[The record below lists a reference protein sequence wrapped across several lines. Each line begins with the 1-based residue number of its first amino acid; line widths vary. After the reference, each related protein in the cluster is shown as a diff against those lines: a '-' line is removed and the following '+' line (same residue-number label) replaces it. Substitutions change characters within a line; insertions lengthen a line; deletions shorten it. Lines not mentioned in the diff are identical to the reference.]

1 MSEELLKRG
10 LVKNPE
16 KIGKWDFYNIGETNI
31 KSLKDSQI
39 LNPISTPNLDRRKP
53 DGIIVD
59 KGKLVALISNKLPA
73 RLKRDKEVQD
83 WIEVTKGLGSR
94 LLIVCDGNTRTFWIN
109 ALTGDTIKDEQ
120 GHDLKK
126 HFDPRDEEVPALIER
141 ILESID
147 EHNSSLIKPEHK
159 DPTNLAK
166 SVWQDIWS
174 AAGDDPENCLYTFV
188 ELFIFKYLSDL
199 QILKGMYSFEELLKK
214 YETNKPEEVLEYYAD
229 TIRKEIKKQFKENP
243 VDRTTII
250 NGSTFINK
258 QGEAVKGYS
267 TVFKKVLK
275 QFKEYEK
282 RNGKFS
288 HIHREFKSK
297 IFETFLKESISKK
310 NWGQYF
316 TPLKVV
322 RAIAKMAA
330 SEIRDGITVCD
341 PACGVGKFLLEIIA
355 DDPKRFF
362 RFEKGKLKST
372 IVLVG
377 YDKGFADKEQKTIIL
392 AKANMLIYLWELLR
406 ENPSACEQ
414 FSTLFND
421 TFKLITQT
429 TLGTLSVT
437 EADKYDLI
445 LTNPPYVVSGNSNIK
460 AEIKA
465 SGLQH
470 YYPVGALGIE
480 GLFLQWIIKALKPG
494 GKAFVVVP
502 DGILNRS
509 TDKDLRR
516 HVLEECFIDAII
528 SLPQKTFFTT
538 RAFCTYR

>member
-120 GHDLKK
+120 GNDLKK

-199 QILKGMYSFEELLKK
+199 EILKGMYSFEELLKK

-288 HIHREFKSK
+288 HIHREFESK

-362 RFEKGKLKST
+362 RFEKGKLKRS

-414 FSTLFND
+414 FSTGSD
-421 TFKLITQT
+421 
-429 TLGTLSVT
+429 
-437 EADKYDLI
+437 A
-445 LTNPPYVVSGNSNIK
+445 SNR
-460 AEIKA
+460 
-465 SGLQH
+465 
-470 YYPVGALGIE
+470 V
-480 GLFLQWIIKALKPG
+480 
-494 GKAFVVVP
+494 
-502 DGILNRS
+502 
-509 TDKDLRR
+509 
-516 HVLEECFIDAII
+516 
-528 SLPQKTFFTT
+528 
-538 RAFCTYR
+538 